1 MMGVYRPFV
10 YNSTLKMEQVRIE
23 RYFAGTRLNWKTDRL
38 GSRDGNGYFPY
49 GEERG
54 APTTN
59 DTYKF
64 ATYWRDQT
72 TGLDYADQRYYASTL
87 GRFLTPDPY
96 RATSA
101 SVNNP
106 ADPRS
111 WNRCVYV
118 LGDSVNYYDPTGRD
132 AIEAGIAF
140 ITFMNSLSPPS
151 ASITVYGTVGAIQDG
166 SSNMR
171 FNEMVDFT
179 LESTGRGGGGGAYGS
194 ELEQRLRNLLSLAP
208 EACTFS
214 LMLTMEC
221 GDDASMAATL
231 GWGALS
237 RITGTVGAAWWVA
250 ARAVGAAGEAVVAR
264 TINLARNTAA
274 LPSGRI
280 PDFWSG
286 ATIYEVK
293 NASHVSLTGQIWD
306 MAKWA
311 AMTPGGRFE
320 LWVREGATLSDDL
333 ITLKDMGLVVIN
345 TFKWP

>member
-1 MMGVYRPFV
+1 
-10 YNSTLKMEQVRIE
+10 
-23 RYFAGTRLNWKTDRL
+23 
-38 GSRDGNGYFPY
+38 
-49 GEERG
+49 
-54 APTTN
+54 
-59 DTYKF
+59 
-64 ATYWRDQT
+64 
-72 TGLDYADQRYYASTL
+72 
-87 GRFLTPDPY
+87 
-96 RATSA
+96 
-101 SVNNP
+101 
-106 ADPRS
+106 
-111 WNRCVYV
+111 
-118 LGDSVNYYDPTGRD
+118 
-132 AIEAGIAF
+132 
-140 ITFMNSLSPPS
+140 
-151 ASITVYGTVGAIQDG
+151 
-166 SSNMR
+166 
-171 FNEMVDFT
+171 
-179 LESTGRGGGGGAYGS
+179 
-194 ELEQRLRNLLSLAP
+194 
-208 EACTFS
+208 
-214 LMLTMEC
+214 MLTMEC